1 MFFKKEL
8 LIFLSLF
15 FVLAI
20 GMHYHAWMYDPL
32 EHIQALSSSSLGSFH
47 PLYLTLAVYIS
58 VGIIRLIVGVL
69 KRVFSSKA

>member
-1 MFFKKEL
+1 
-8 LIFLSLF
+8 
-15 FVLAI
+15 
-20 GMHYHAWMYDPL
+20 MHYHAWMYDPL

-58 VGIIRLIVGVL
+58 VGIIRLIVRVL